1 VDIQEVQR
9 PQRYFSSSAEYPF
22 EKITEEITDG
32 DETLD
37 PPGECTNMAL
47 RIHTVSCTGI
57 LVHPNLEMWKG
68 D

>member
-1 VDIQEVQR
+1 MQR

-37 PPGECTNMAL
+37 PPGKCTNVPS
-47 RIHTVSCTGI
+47 RTHTVSCIGI
-57 LVHPNLEMWKG
+57 LVHPNLEMSKG
-68 D
+68 V